1 MKLNTYEFRVC
12 FGEGRYAKGTY
23 SVRECTEE
31 AATDLALSE
40 ICKKL
45 YSVLPELDIKVSVEL
60 IGGNKYEK
68 YNI

>member
-31 AATDLALSE
+31 AANVYNAFAR
-40 ICKKL
+40 
-45 YSVLPELDIKVSVEL
+45 ELFGEYMYK
-60 IGGNKYEK
+60 N
-68 YNI
+68 N

>member
-1 MKLNTYEFRVC
+1 MKLKKYEFKVS

-23 SVRECTEE
+23 TVKAFTEAE
-31 AATDLALSE
+31 ATDLALTE

-45 YSVLPELDIKVSVEL
+45 YDALPELDIEVSVEL
-60 IGGNKYEK
+60 IGGNKYEE